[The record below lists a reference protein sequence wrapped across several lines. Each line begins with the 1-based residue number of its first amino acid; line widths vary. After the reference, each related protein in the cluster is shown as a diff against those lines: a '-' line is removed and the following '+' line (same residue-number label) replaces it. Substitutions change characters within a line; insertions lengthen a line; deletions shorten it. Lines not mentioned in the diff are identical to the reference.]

1 MHIHV
6 WDKWQTIGSTEKM
19 LGSAVAYIQKR
30 ECQKCGKVQ
39 LSRSNMIMTNN
50 LDIRKAL
57 DEAIK

>member
-1 MHIHV
+1 MCVHV
-6 WDKWQTIGSTEKM
+6 WDRWQTVGSTEK
-19 LGSAVAYIQKR
+19 LFGAAVAYIQKR
-30 ECQKCGKVQ
+30 ECKKCGKVQ